1 MMVSRAL
8 LFLFVVRG
16 TCLKI
21 NMPSQVTQ
29 KLASISESC
38 QQASLQ
44 DDLGDIVAT
53 VGFFFPSQNI
63 TVYPAVLTMVAAMR
77 YGGISAV
84 VNETRHLVDHDM
96 DFMLVPK
103 GNRFVGMKFLDAL
116 MDKWRSHVESKLNVK
131 TECPSLLQLVQNA
144 DDLQWLMRFIDSE
157 YFGRSVN
164 GNFINTIIQVR
175 RHTAVTDKFMQDG
188 IFTEGRGYQKRWWS
202 AQGSNS
208 TIMPDSMMTKL
219 LDTTDEVIGGTS
231 TIVNFWASVTPD
243 SRFLPSKT
251 KQVLFMGHIFAFPEQ
266 RSSILGPLLD
276 EFGDFHTASGKKLCD
291 FALPNGLYEEDMP
304 PSRESSDITTA
315 CIQDLHT
322 LGFESFHDCL

>member
-1 MMVSRAL
+1 MMVLRAL
-8 LFLFVVRG
+8 LSLFIVTG

-21 NMPSQVTQ
+21 NMPSQAKQ
-29 KLASISESC
+29 MLASMSESC

-44 DDLGDIVAT
+44 EDLGDIVGT
-53 VGFFFPSQNI
+53 VESFFPTQNI

-103 GNRFVGMKFLDAL
+103 DNQFVGMKFLDAL
-116 MDKWRSHVESKLNVK
+116 MDKWRSHIESKLNLK
-131 TECPSLLQLVQNA
+131 TECPSLLQLVQNV
-144 DDLQWLMRFIDSE
+144 DELQWLMRFIDSE

-188 IFTEGRGYQKRWWS
+188 IFTEGRGYQKRWWAS
-202 AQGSNS
+202 QKSNS
-208 TIMPDSMMTKL
+208 TSMPDSMMTKL
-219 LDTTDEVIGGTS
+219 VDTTDEVIGGTS
-231 TIVNFWASVTPD
+231 TIVNFWASITQD
-243 SRFLPSKT
+243 ARFLPSKT
-251 KQVLFMGHIFAFPEQ
+251 KQVLFMGHIFPFPEQ
-266 RSSILGPLLD
+266 RSSVLGPLLD

-304 PSRESSDITTA
+304 PSHDSSDITTV
-315 CIQDLHT
+315 CIQDLHR
-322 LGFESFHDCL
+322 LGFESFHECL